1 MNYINIMNMKRLIF
15 YTACILSMPF
25 FISCGANCINGEGEN
40 ISDKRPVDGAVG
52 ICLDIEADV
61 SVVKGP
67 FEVINIVAQ
76 QNILEKIKTQV
87 DDGVLKITS
96 NSCFTDHEPIR
107 IVVTL
112 PEIESLEL
120 NGSGRIWLPDTF
132 AVNDVKLELNGS
144 GSIDA
149 KFIAAKIET
158 EIRGSGKILLAGSAN
173 IQEVSVVGSGD
184 FLAEKLPCN
193 ETTVKDTGS
202 GNANVYVIKE
212 MDVKITGSGMV
223 KYRGKPELTSKV
235 TGSGKVVD
243 DNK

>member
-67 FEVINIVAQ
+67 IEVINIVAQ

-144 GSIDA
+144 GSC
-149 KFIAAKIET
+149 
-158 EIRGSGKILLAGSAN
+158 LLYTSPSPRDRTRSRMPSSA
-173 IQEVSVVGSGD
+173 
-184 FLAEKLPCN
+184 
-193 ETTVKDTGS
+193 
-202 GNANVYVIKE
+202 
-212 MDVKITGSGMV
+212 
-223 KYRGKPELTSKV
+223 
-235 TGSGKVVD
+235 
-243 DNK
+243 